1 MDPATPIQTH
11 AGQTATEAVVQRL
24 IGLINSG
31 ALQPGDRLQS
41 ERELTEQL
49 QVGRTTV
56 REALKLLSH
65 SGLLEAKR
73 GSGTYVRR
81 SFSSLVANQ
90 VNWPALLSVQDVDHL
105 LEVREALE
113 VLAARLAAQ
122 RATDE
127 EIEVIAA
134 HRRLLDLG
142 GDASEQA
149 VDVDLEF
156 HRAIAVASH
165 NPMLVQLML
174 MMKSLLR
181 DYVLLSYAMAD
192 DMETTYQAH
201 DWIFRA
207 IQSRRPEAAAA
218 AMATHLAVS
227 RWWVE
232 QALTKRGQGAS
243 QPADVA
249 LPAGG

>member
-1 MDPATPIQTH
+1 MDPATPIQIRE
-11 AGQTATEAVVQRL
+11 GQTATEAVVQRL
-24 IGLINSG
+24 IGLVNSG

-56 REALKLLSH
+56 REALKLLTH

-73 GSGTYVRR
+73 GSGTFVRR
-81 SFSSLVANQ
+81 SFSSLVASQ
-90 VNWPALLSVQDVDHL
+90 VNWPALLSLQDVDHL

-127 EIEVIAA
+127 EIEAIEA
-134 HRRLLDLG
+134 HRRLLDLSG
-142 GDASEQA
+142 GDSEQA

-174 MMKSLLR
+174 MMRSVLR

-192 DMETTYQAH
+192 DMETTYRAH
-201 DWIFRA
+201 DWICRT
-207 IQSRRPEAAAA
+207 IQSRQPEAAAA

-232 QALTKRGQGAS
+232 QALAERGPGPSQAAEAGPDGA
-243 QPADVA
+243 
-249 LPAGG
+249 G